1 MRVLG
6 VIFFA
11 VLVLVGCGTDK
22 QTMQLIGEAESV
34 MIEYPDSAL
43 NIMRSIDPATIRGDE
58 DMAHYRLAM
67 AEAMYYNRI
76 TPSRDSIAE
85 PLFEYYLDS
94 DDHAIRARALYQH
107 ALVMQSEGENAKA
120 MYSLMEAEKSLEHA
134 DNPRL
139 AGLVHR
145 TKGIIYDLECLFK
158 LSLEE
163 HEMAMLIFE
172 RCGLHSHYLY
182 SLNNV
187 ATAYSKL
194 RDYDKSIEIFDNL
207 STLAAEYGDK
217 FLQYVSLIELC
228 YNYIEISDYDN
239 CYNVYN
245 QINSSINRDLWDV
258 DYYCIGAILEA
269 YNGNYTKSHYLLS
282 TAKQHS
288 TETYARLNFSE
299 YLVLLIQGNCAKA
312 FELYRSMIA
321 EQDKAVYNLINS
333 SILQSQVDL
342 LSGQIESAKKL
353 QQKNRTLFWLAAII
367 VFIIVSILIY
377 IISHRQRKYKQE
389 LNQYIDIIADF
400 ELVKNST
407 SHELD
412 SAIERLYRQS
422 LNEINELCEIYYE
435 QNNMPRLA
443 AKIFAQVSSNI
454 ERLKNDSERIEELEL
469 AVNLSCDDIVRKL
482 REQCPMLGERE
493 MRIALYTYAG
503 FSNRAISLLVGCSS
517 ETLPKLKYGIREQ
530 IKRSQAVDTEVLI
543 APLYNKKH

>member
-1 MRVLG
+1 MRKLG
-6 VIFFA
+6 IIFFA
-11 VLVLVGCGTDK
+11 VLLLIGCSTDER
-22 QTMQLIGEAESV
+22 TMQLIGEAESV
-34 MIEYPDSAL
+34 MIEHPDSAM
-43 NIMRSIDPATIRGDE
+43 NIIRSVDAESIRGDE
-58 DMAHYRLAM
+58 DIAHYRLAM
-67 AEAMYYNRI
+67 AEAMYYNRLS
-76 TPSRDSIAE
+76 PSRDSIAQ
-85 PLFEYYLDS
+85 PLFDYYLKS
-94 DDHAIRARALYQH
+94 NDHESRARALFQH

-120 MYSLMEAEKSLEHA
+120 MYSLMEAEKSLEHV

-145 TKGIIYDLECLFK
+145 TKGDIYGLECLFK
-158 LSLEE
+158 LSLDEYQK
-163 HEMAMLIFE
+163 AMHIFE

-182 SLNNV
+182 SLYDV
-187 ATAYSKL
+187 ATAHNAL
-194 RDYDKSIEIFDNL
+194 RDYDKSIEILDNL
-207 STLAAEYGDK
+207 KTLAAEYDDK

-228 YNYIEISDYDN
+228 YNHIEVGDFDS
-239 CYNVYN
+239 CYTAFLRIDPCCSGGY
-245 QINSSINRDLWDV
+245 SLC
-258 DYYCIGAILEA
+258 DYYCINAVLESWR
-269 YNGNYTKSHYLLS
+269 GNYQRSCDLLS
-282 TAKQHS
+282 EAKNQPATSQMKLSYSEFIVYKLSGNSETALSKYMTMIYKQDS
-288 TETYARLNFSE
+288 NVYRL
-299 YLVLLIQGNCAKA
+299 VQ
-312 FELYRSMIA
+312 
-321 EQDKAVYNLINS
+321 S

-342 LSGQIESAKKL
+342 LSDQIESAEIL
-353 QQKNRTLFWLAAII
+353 QQKNRALFLLAVTIVLIAFSILVYII
-367 VFIIVSILIY
+367 VY
-377 IISHRQRKYKQE
+377 RQRKYKQE
-389 LNQYIDIIADF
+389 LKQYIDVIADF

-407 SHELD
+407 NYELD

-435 QNNMPRLA
+435 QNNTPRLA

-454 ERLKNDSERIEELEL
+454 ERLKNDHKRIEELEL